1 MNNEETSD
9 SKTVLGRMSQRVRA
23 ALANR
28 RVLLALKIAVSGAV
42 LGYLFYFID
51 VGQFYDR
58 LAGLP
63 AWFVFFAWAYY
74 AGCTLISACRWRLLL
89 ASRGIPLPV
98 LRLFNF
104 YMVGMFLNS
113 FMPGAVGGDVIKSW
127 DLYRLTGRGND
138 AVASV
143 FVDRFTGLIG
153 LTLLGAL
160 AAPFGQHLLDSRVA
174 VIAIFGSLVFLSAV
188 VAVLWIGPIAR
199 LAIRIIRGVLPGRI
213 AEKLADLYMA
223 LHLYQERPRALA
235 AAIVL
240 SMIIQCLQASYYA
253 MTALAL
259 GIHVEVFYFILFL
272 PAVVL
277 ISTVPLTFGGL
288 GVREGVMI
296 VLFAQVGV
304 AGSDVLAISL
314 TVFVIN
320 TLLSLYGGLLLIR
333 RRAPAPNVESGS

>member
-1 MNNEETSD
+1 MIDEDISNDATAMARM
-9 SKTVLGRMSQRVRA
+9 GRRIRA
-23 ALANR
+23 AFGNR
-28 RVLLALKIAVSGAV
+28 KVLLALKIGVSGAV
-42 LGYLFYFID
+42 LAYLFYFTDIAR
-51 VGQFYDR
+51 FYDR
-58 LAGLP
+58 LAILP
-63 AWFVFFAWAYY
+63 AWFVVVAWAYY
-74 AGCTLISACRWRLLL
+74 ACCTLISACRWQLLL
-89 ASRGIPLPV
+89 ASRGIRVPV
-98 LRLFNF
+98 IKLFNF

-113 FMPGAVGGDVIKSW
+113 FMPGAIGGDVVKSW

-160 AAPFGQHLLDSRVA
+160 AVPFGHHLLESRVA
-174 VIAIFGSLVFLSAV
+174 VIAIFGSLVLLFAV
-188 VAVLWIGPIAR
+188 VTMLWVGPVAR
-199 LAIRIIRGVLPGRI
+199 LAITIMRRVLPGKI

-223 LHLYQERPRALA
+223 LHIYQEGPRTLA
-235 AAIVL
+235 SAIAL

-259 GIHVEVFYFILFL
+259 GIHAEIFYFILFL

-277 ISTVPLTFGGL
+277 ISMVPLTFGGL

-296 VLFAQVGV
+296 VLFSQVGV

-320 TLLSLYGGLLLIR
+320 TVLSLYGGLLMLR
-333 RRAPAPNVESGS
+333 REAPARNAESEP